1 MWKSLIVLAI
11 VCFGAF
17 QVSAQVPEFDQ
28 LEMYYAQGHYK
39 KVLRKANKYL
49 DRPEYDYSL
58 LPSYY
63 RALSMFQ
70 LHGGEGWRLNHPNAL
85 QDARNMYLDIRSSM
99 DGQKV
104 LEAHMY
110 EVASL
115 KTDLLSKLEEY
126 KRMQMNAE
134 FEELQAIVLELFD
147 AVPTIEKEGQVKPN
161 VPKVT
166 EFEFN
171 PEDRNEMVV
180 FAGQQLGTPYVWA
193 GNTPSGFDCSGFTG
207 YVMNAYNKQIPRRA
221 ADQYE
226 KSTKLKQKTVQKGDL
241 VFFDNGSGIS
251 HVGMIVSEQG
261 APLVMIHA
269 STSKGI
275 MLTNIEESEYW
286 SKRLAGFGTY
296 LK

>member
-1 MWKSLIVLAI
+1 MWKSLIVIAI
-11 VCFGAF
+11 VCVGAF
-17 QVSAQVPEFDQ
+17 EVSAQVPEFDQ

-49 DRPEYDYSL
+49 DKPEYDYSL

-63 RALSMFQ
+63 RALSMMQ
-70 LHGGEGWRLNHPNAL
+70 LYGLENWRLNHPNAL
-85 QDARNMYLDIRSSM
+85 QDARNMYLDIRSSL

-110 EVASL
+110 EVATV
-115 KTDLLSKLEEY
+115 KTDLMTMLGEF
-126 KRMQMNAE
+126 KRMQLNAE
-134 FEELQAIVLELFD
+134 FEELQAVIVELFD
-147 AVPTIEKEGQVKPN
+147 AVPTIEKEGQVKP
-161 VPKVT
+161 VVEKVT

-180 FAGQQLGTPYVWA
+180 FAEQQLGVPYVWA

-207 YVMNAYNKQIPRRA
+207 YVMSAYNKQIPRRA
-221 ADQYE
+221 VDQYE
-226 KSTKLKQKTVQKGDL
+226 QSTKLKRKSVQKGDL

-275 MLTNIEESEYW
+275 MVTNIEESEYW

>member
-1 MWKSLIVLAI
+1 MWKSLIVIAI
-11 VCFGAF
+11 VCVGAF
-17 QVSAQVPEFDQ
+17 EVSAQVPEFDQ

-49 DRPEYDYSL
+49 DKPEYDYSL

-63 RALSMFQ
+63 RALSMMQ
-70 LHGGEGWRLNHPNAL
+70 LYGLENWRLNHPNAL
-85 QDARNMYLDIRSSM
+85 QDARNMYLDIRSSL

-110 EVASL
+110 EVATV
-115 KTDLLSKLEEY
+115 KNDLMMMLGEF
-126 KRMQMNAE
+126 KRMQMNSE
-134 FEELQAIVLELFD
+134 FEEMQAVIVELFD
-147 AVPTIEKEGQVKPN
+147 AVPTIEKEGQVKPI
-161 VPKVT
+161 VEKVT

-180 FAGQQLGTPYVWA
+180 FAEQQLGVPYVWA

-207 YVMNAYNKQIPRRA
+207 YVMSAYNKQIPRRA
-221 ADQYE
+221 VDQYE
-226 KSTKLKQKTVQKGDL
+226 KSTKLKQKAVQKGDL
-241 VFFDNGSGIS
+241 VFFDSGSGIN

-275 MLTNIEESEYW
+275 MVTNIEESEYW

-296 LK
+296 LR